1 MKILIYSPYLHI
13 LGGGEQYLFQFANC
27 FKDNHQI
34 FWVWKDPKI
43 LKKIQTRFQYEINN
57 MTVLPFLPPRL
68 RLREFDIILVVS
80 DGSVPFLP
88 FGKSIL
94 LFMSPFIRVNGKS
107 VLNQLKLKFIQH
119 IICFSKF
126 TKKYID
132 SEFAVNSHL
141 IYPAIKIQ
149 PLNLP
154 KENLIL
160 SVGRFTTTLHQKKQ
174 EALLDAFIQLEPE
187 LPRWQLILAGGTEP
201 GSQSLIH
208 RLRRK
213 ARGHRVTIK
222 TDISATLLN
231 RLYSQAKIY
240 WHATGFG
247 ADLRQRPQTAEHF
260 GISIVEAMGSGAV
273 PLVFNAGGPTE
284 IVTEKSGRI
293 WNSLKELK
301 DLTLELVQNDSS
313 RRTLAGFAQ
322 KRSKYFSKQ
331 KFCSRWHELL
341 DQK

>member
-1 MKILIYSPYLHI
+1 MNILIYSPYLNI
-13 LGGGEQYLFQFANC
+13 LGGGEQYLFQFASC
-27 FKDNHQI
+27 FKNDKI

-43 LKKIQTRFQYEINN
+43 LKQLQARFPAETDN

-68 RLREFDIILVVS
+68 RLREFDTILAVS
-80 DGSVPFLP
+80 DGSIPFIP

-94 LFMSPFIRVNGKS
+94 LFMSPFKEVQGKS
-107 VLNQLKLKFIQH
+107 FLNQLKLKFIKQVV
-119 IICFSKF
+119 CFSKY
-126 TKKYID
+126 TQSHID
-132 SEFAVNSHL
+132 NEFGVRSRL
-141 IYPAIKIQ
+141 IYPAVEVE

-174 EALLDAFIQLEPE
+174 EALLEAFIDLEPK
-187 LPRWQLILAGGTEP
+187 LPNWQLVLVGGTEL
-201 GSQSLIH
+201 GSQALVE
-208 RLRRK
+208 RLRK
-213 ARGHRVTIK
+213 KSRGHRVAIK
-222 TDISATLLN
+222 TDVSAAVLS

-240 WHATGFG
+240 WHAAGFG
-247 ADLRQRPQTAEHF
+247 ADLRQNPQKAEHF
-260 GISIVEAMGSGAV
+260 GISIVEAMGHSAV

-301 DLTLELVQNDSS
+301 DLTMGMTQNDSLLHN
-313 RRTLAGFAQ
+313 LAQSAQ
-322 KRSKYFSKQ
+322 KRSQHFSKK
-331 KFCSRWHELL
+331 KFCLSWHELV